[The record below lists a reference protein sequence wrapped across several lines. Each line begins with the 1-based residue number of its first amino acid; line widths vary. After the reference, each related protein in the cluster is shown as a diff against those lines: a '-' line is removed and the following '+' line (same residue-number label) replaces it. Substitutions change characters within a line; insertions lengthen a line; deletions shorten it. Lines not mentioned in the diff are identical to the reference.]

1 MAAPARSEPDD
12 YATTRIRRVNWAE
25 DRKSVS
31 QFFREYRDWLAEH
44 ASVSSERSSSLP
56 PGLAMVDRAI
66 AKLPGV
72 YGPPRGEV
80 LLAERDG
87 ERVACGVLREWEP
100 NVGQIERIYVRPDH
114 RGPGFGPKLIRAL
127 LDRAR
132 ELGYERIRVD
142 AIPTMIAAIA
152 YYQEMGFRR
161 IPAYWSHPVLG
172 TLFFERDAGEPE
184 STPDLSEVAR
194 SPGRRKR

>member
-1 MAAPARSEPDD
+1 MVAPVRSESDD
-12 YATTRIRRVNWAE
+12 YATTQIRRVNWAK
-25 DRKSVS
+25 DRESVS

-44 ASVSSERSSSLP
+44 AGVSSERTLSLP

-66 AKLPGV
+66 ADLPGV
-72 YGPPRGEV
+72 YGPPRGDV

-87 ERVACGVLREWEP
+87 ERAACGVLREWEP
-100 NVGQIERIYVRPDH
+100 RVGQIERIYVRPDH

-152 YYQEMGFRR
+152 YYQEMGFRG
-161 IPAYWSHPVLG
+161 IPAYWSHPVPG
-172 TLFFERDAGEPE
+172 TRFFERDVAEAVP
-184 STPDLSEVAR
+184 TPDRSEVAR
-194 SPGRRKR
+194 SSRR